1 MGSFDDDASY
11 ILTARALLAGHGLT
25 GHETGGAVVVGLY
38 PPGYGALLAPLAWLW
53 PHTFVPMRLLS
64 VACYALVFVLTWVYL
79 GRRGV
84 GEGVRSAVL
93 VILALGP
100 AFATFGSMV
109 MAETPF
115 LVVLLLMLLF
125 VDTWD
130 RQDKTW
136 TWTGLGVVLSAASVI
151 WIKEAGIGVVVGLIV
166 WLALKR
172 DRPGRAVR
180 RTLAVAAG
188 VTALLLPVV
197 VARLVAGVP
206 LAGARYSQEL
216 GAAYTGS
223 LADRVIHVVPHSL
236 ATLLSTAIPA
246 TLVPYLSPLPIA
258 RGFDTDFW
266 RVLSWQVT
274 LLAGVG
280 AVVWYR
286 RHRDAAV
293 AIVPVYLA
301 ETLFWPYVNERRAI
315 LVLPLLAA
323 WYVVGA
329 VAVWQAI
336 KSRISSHR
344 KLVRAR
350 TTAALAVLLV
360 VVVPLI
366 PQMPRDYLLALGQNS
381 SHFDG
386 SRYASI
392 LAAIGP
398 PSSVVETDYLS
409 STALFTGHET
419 AWTAFTVTENG
430 CYQPAVLS
438 ALAADRAGFLL
449 VGDLNKPGVIDRQC
463 LLQEASSAPWAVRL
477 LHTSRDDATVFEL
490 IGPGTGHP
498 ELADAVGSVAPR
510 TTRTAT
516 TTTLEWDWGAPRPID
531 QVTIGEAAADGAPT
545 TSVTVELRQPDGG
558 WEVVARAGAPVGDGA
573 AAPYL
578 LASLARPVTAG
589 ALRLVVTTATPA
601 ALVNVADVHALGP
614 APAS

>member
-1 MGSFDDDASY
+1 M
-11 ILTARALLAGHGLT
+11 
-25 GHETGGAVVVGLY
+25 
-38 PPGYGALLAPLAWLW
+38 
-53 PHTFVPMRLLS
+53 
-64 VACYALVFVLTWVYL
+64 
-79 GRRGV
+79 
-84 GEGVRSAVL
+84 
-93 VILALGP
+93 
-100 AFATFGSMV
+100 
-109 MAETPF
+109 
-115 LVVLLLMLLF
+115 
-125 VDTWD
+125 
-130 RQDKTW
+130 
-136 TWTGLGVVLSAASVI
+136 
-151 WIKEAGIGVVVGLIV
+151 
-166 WLALKR
+166 
-172 DRPGRAVR
+172 
-180 RTLAVAAG
+180 
-188 VTALLLPVV
+188 
-197 VARLVAGVP
+197 
-206 LAGARYSQEL
+206 
-216 GAAYTGS
+216 
-223 LADRVIHVVPHSL
+223 
-236 ATLLSTAIPA
+236 
-246 TLVPYLSPLPIA
+246 
-258 RGFDTDFW
+258 
-266 RVLSWQVT
+266 
-274 LLAGVG
+274 
-280 AVVWYR
+280 
-286 RHRDAAV
+286 
-293 AIVPVYLA
+293 
-301 ETLFWPYVNERRAI
+301 
-315 LVLPLLAA
+315 
-323 WYVVGA
+323 
-329 VAVWQAI
+329 
-336 KSRISSHR
+336 
-344 KLVRAR
+344 
-350 TTAALAVLLV
+350 
-360 VVVPLI
+360 
-366 PQMPRDYLLALGQNS
+366 ALGQNS